1 VKPKIFKNAR
11 KPVSS
16 ILGRSHSV
24 GLAALLMMAT
34 ACAAQDLPV
43 VVTPKTAPP
52 TAPAIAVP
60 PATNGAAA
68 SVPVVP
74 TVSALSIASIPG
86 TLNAISRNAS
96 TGKPLHVILGHSVFI
111 DTKTRLRRVYVSDPA
126 VINSVTLSPNQIIV
140 TAMTP
145 GISSLTLL
153 DETGLAQSYVVSS
166 DVDVEGLRAAMSG
179 AMGNDAIRAEGNGG
193 RVTLTGNV
201 ASQAVSDA
209 AAKLAGLYAANVA
222 NALVVASP
230 GHPKQVRLEVRILE
244 VDRSKMLQLGLNLF
258 NPGGNTNYLA
268 SSTSAQFP
276 SSATLSPSAAA
287 GAIGTLATTNPLNFM
302 LYSAKLNLGATIEDL
317 QSKQVLQ
324 ILADPTITTIS
335 GVQAN
340 FLSGGEFPFPVVQPG
355 GSGGAP
361 VVTIQF
367 RQFGVKL
374 EFTPVVNDDGTIRL
388 KVSPEVSALD
398 YADAVTVSGFTIPA
412 LSTRR
417 ATTEVE
423 LRSSQSFA
431 ISGLLDQRTTDMM
444 SKNPGAANIPIL
456 GNLFKSKNVNHS
468 TTELVIVVTPTVVD
482 PLEETAEPAQP
493 AMPIPLLDP
502 GPFDKSLGKNL
513 NPKPAAPPLN
523 GPGSSPYG
531 SSAPPAPPVAAPAP
545 APVPAPAARSAGEE
559 TPLTAPENAQPPL
572 PAGSATA
579 TVVASA
585 ATSDPALL
593 AFADP
598 GTRRPAANGPEATS
612 SAKAPMRETTI
623 AEPTKMVEIMA
634 LSHESDADAMVAALK
649 RHGYDVAV
657 NRNPADPLLHLD
669 VGPFV
674 NKGEAELMR
683 QRLLRDGYNA
693 SIK

>member
-1 VKPKIFKNAR
+1 
-11 KPVSS
+11 
-16 ILGRSHSV
+16 
-24 GLAALLMMAT
+24 
-34 ACAAQDLPV
+34 
-43 VVTPKTAPP
+43 
-52 TAPAIAVP
+52 
-60 PATNGAAA
+60 
-68 SVPVVP
+68 
-74 TVSALSIASIPG
+74 
-86 TLNAISRNAS
+86 
-96 TGKPLHVILGHSVFI
+96 
-111 DTKTRLRRVYVSDPA
+111 

-153 DETGLAQSYVVSS
+153 DETGLAQCYVVSS

-179 AMGNDAIRAEGNGG
+179 AMGNDAIRVEGNGS

-276 SSATLSPSAAA
+276 SAATLSQSAAA

-493 AMPIPLLDP
+493 AMPIPLLDT
-502 GPFDKSLGKNL
+502 GTFDKSLGKNL
-513 NPKPAAPPLN
+513 NPKPAAPSLT

-531 SSAPPAPPVAAPAP
+531 SPAPPAPPVAAPAP
-545 APVPAPAARSAGEE
+545 APASGSAGEE
-559 TPLTAPENAQPPL
+559 TPVTAPENAQAPL
-572 PAGSATA
+572 PAGPATA
-579 TVVASA
+579 AVVASA
-585 ATSDPALL
+585 AISDPALL

-598 GTRRPAANGPEATS
+598 GARRPAANGHEATS
-612 SAKAPMRETTI
+612 SAKTLSRETAI

-634 LSHESDADAMVAALK
+634 SSHESDADAMVAALK

-669 VGPFV
+669 VGPFA

-693 SIK
+693 TIK

>member
-1 VKPKIFKNAR
+1 MKPQLFKNAR

-16 ILGRSHSV
+16 ILGRGHSV
-24 GLAALLMMAT
+24 GLAVLLMTAT
-34 ACAAQDLPV
+34 ACAAQNLPA

-52 TAPAIAVP
+52 TAPAIMVP
-60 PATNGAAA
+60 PAANGAAA
-68 SVPVVP
+68 AVPVAP

-179 AMGNDAIRAEGNGG
+179 AMGNDAIRVEGNGS

-209 AAKLAGLYAANVA
+209 ASKLAGLYAANVA
-222 NALVVASP
+222 NALVIASP

-244 VDRSKMLQLGLNLF
+244 VDRSRMLQLGLNLF

-276 SSATLSPSAAA
+276 TAATLSQSAAA

-317 QSKQVLQ
+317 QTKQVLQ

-335 GVQAN
+335 GEQAN

-355 GSGGAP
+355 GTGGAP

-367 RQFGVKL
+367 RQFGVKV

-431 ISGLLDQRTTDMM
+431 ISGLLDQRTTDIL

-456 GNLFKSKNVNHS
+456 GNLFKSKSVNHS

-493 AMPIPLLDP
+493 VMPIHLLDE

-513 NPKPAAPPLN
+513 NPKPAAPPLT

-531 SSAPPAPPVAAPAP
+531 SPAPPAAVPAPAP
-545 APVPAPAARSAGEE
+545 APASGSTGEAM
-559 TPLTAPENAQPPL
+559 PVMAPENAQAPL
-572 PAGSATA
+572 PPGPATA
-579 TVVASA
+579 AVVASA
-585 ATSDPALL
+585 AMSDPALL

-598 GTRRPAANGPEATS
+598 GTRRPAAKGPEATS
-612 SAKAPMRETTI
+612 SAKTLSRETAI
-623 AEPTKMVEIMA
+623 AEPAKMVEIMA
-634 LSHESDADAMVAALK
+634 SSHESDADAMVAALK

-669 VGPFV
+669 VGPFT

-693 SIK
+693 TIK

>member
-1 VKPKIFKNAR
+1 MKPQLFKNAR

-16 ILGRSHSV
+16 ILGRGHSV
-24 GLAALLMMAT
+24 GLAVLLMTAT
-34 ACAAQDLPV
+34 ACAAQNLPA

-52 TAPAIAVP
+52 TAPAIMVP
-60 PATNGAAA
+60 PAANGAAA
-68 SVPVVP
+68 AVPVAP

-179 AMGNDAIRAEGNGG
+179 AMGNDAIRVEGNGS

-209 AAKLAGLYAANVA
+209 ASKLAGLYAANVA
-222 NALVVASP
+222 NALVIASP

-244 VDRSKMLQLGLNLF
+244 VDRSRMLQLGLNLF

-276 SSATLSPSAAA
+276 TAATLSQSAAA

-317 QSKQVLQ
+317 QTKQVLQ

-335 GVQAN
+335 GEQAN

-355 GSGGAP
+355 GTGGAP

-367 RQFGVKL
+367 RQFGVKV

-431 ISGLLDQRTTDMM
+431 ISGLLDQRTTDIL

-456 GNLFKSKNVNHS
+456 GNLFKSKSVNHS

-493 AMPIPLLDP
+493 VMPIHLLDE

-513 NPKPAAPPLN
+513 NPKPAAPPLT

-531 SSAPPAPPVAAPAP
+531 SPAPPAAVPAPAP
-545 APVPAPAARSAGEE
+545 APASGSTGEAM
-559 TPLTAPENAQPPL
+559 PVMAPENAQAPL
-572 PAGSATA
+572 PPGPATA
-579 TVVASA
+579 AVASA
-585 ATSDPALL
+585 AMSDPALL

-598 GTRRPAANGPEATS
+598 GTRRPAAKGPEATS
-612 SAKAPMRETTI
+612 SAKTLSRETAI
-623 AEPTKMVEIMA
+623 AEPAKMVEIMA
-634 LSHESDADAMVAALK
+634 SSHESDADAMVAALK

-669 VGPFV
+669 IGPFT

-693 SIK
+693 TIK

>member
-1 VKPKIFKNAR
+1 MKPQLFKNAR

-16 ILGRSHSV
+16 ILGRGHSV
-24 GLAALLMMAT
+24 GLAVLLMTAT
-34 ACAAQDLPV
+34 ACAAQNLPA

-52 TAPAIAVP
+52 TAPAIMVP
-60 PATNGAAA
+60 PAANGAAA
-68 SVPVVP
+68 AVPVAP

-96 TGKPLHVILGHSVFI
+96 TGKPLHVILGHSLFI
-111 DTKTRLRRVYVSDPA
+111 ETKPRLRRVYVSDPA

-179 AMGNDAIRAEGNGG
+179 AMGNDAIRVEGNGS

-209 AAKLAGLYAANVA
+209 ASKLAGLYAANVA
-222 NALVVASP
+222 NALVIASP

-244 VDRSKMLQLGLNLF
+244 VDRSRMLQLGLNLF

-276 SSATLSPSAAA
+276 TAATLSQSAAA

-317 QSKQVLQ
+317 QTKQVLQ

-335 GVQAN
+335 GEQAN

-355 GSGGAP
+355 GTGGAP

-367 RQFGVKL
+367 RQFGVKV

-431 ISGLLDQRTTDMM
+431 ISGLLDQRTTDIL

-456 GNLFKSKNVNHS
+456 GNLFKSKSVNHS

-493 AMPIPLLDP
+493 VMPIHLLDE

-513 NPKPAAPPLN
+513 NPKPAAPPLT

-531 SSAPPAPPVAAPAP
+531 SPAPPAAVPAPAP
-545 APVPAPAARSAGEE
+545 APASGSTGEAM
-559 TPLTAPENAQPPL
+559 PVMAPENAQAPL
-572 PAGSATA
+572 PPGPATA
-579 TVVASA
+579 AVASA
-585 ATSDPALL
+585 AMSDPALL

-598 GTRRPAANGPEATS
+598 GTRRPAAKGPEATS
-612 SAKAPMRETTI
+612 SAKTLSRETAI
-623 AEPTKMVEIMA
+623 AEPAKMVEIMA
-634 LSHESDADAMVAALK
+634 SSHESDADAMVAALK

-669 VGPFV
+669 VGPFT

-693 SIK
+693 TIK

>member
-1 VKPKIFKNAR
+1 VKPQLFKNAR

-16 ILGRSHSV
+16 ILGRGHSV
-24 GLAALLMMAT
+24 GLAVLLMTAT
-34 ACAAQDLPV
+34 ACAAQNLPA

-52 TAPAIAVP
+52 TAPAIMVP
-60 PATNGAAA
+60 PAANGAAA
-68 SVPVVP
+68 AVPVAP

-179 AMGNDAIRAEGNGG
+179 AMGNDAIRVEGNGS

-209 AAKLAGLYAANVA
+209 ASKLAGLYAANVA
-222 NALVVASP
+222 NALVIASP

-244 VDRSKMLQLGLNLF
+244 VDRSRMLQLGLNLF

-276 SSATLSPSAAA
+276 TAATLSQSAAA

-317 QSKQVLQ
+317 QTKQVLQ

-335 GVQAN
+335 GEQAN

-355 GSGGAP
+355 GTGGAP

-367 RQFGVKL
+367 RQFGVKV

-431 ISGLLDQRTTDMM
+431 ISGLLDQRTTDIL

-456 GNLFKSKNVNHS
+456 GNLFKSKSVNHS

-493 AMPIPLLDP
+493 VMPIHLLDE

-513 NPKPAAPPLN
+513 NPKPAAPPLT

-531 SSAPPAPPVAAPAP
+531 SPAPPAAVPAPAP
-545 APVPAPAARSAGEE
+545 APASGSTGEAM
-559 TPLTAPENAQPPL
+559 PVMAPENAQAPL
-572 PAGSATA
+572 PPGPATA
-579 TVVASA
+579 AVASA
-585 ATSDPALL
+585 AMSDPALL

-598 GTRRPAANGPEATS
+598 GTRRPAAKGPEATS
-612 SAKAPMRETTI
+612 SAKTLSRETAI
-623 AEPTKMVEIMA
+623 AEPAKMVEIMA
-634 LSHESDADAMVAALK
+634 SSHESDADAMVAALK

-674 NKGEAELMR
+674 NRGEAELMR

-693 SIK
+693 TIK

>member
-1 VKPKIFKNAR
+1 VKPQLFKNAR

-16 ILGRSHSV
+16 ILGRGHSV
-24 GLAALLMMAT
+24 GLAVLLMTAT
-34 ACAAQDLPV
+34 ACAAQNLPA

-52 TAPAIAVP
+52 TAPAIMVP
-60 PATNGAAA
+60 PAANGAAA
-68 SVPVVP
+68 AVPVAP

-179 AMGNDAIRAEGNGG
+179 AMGNDAIRVEGNGS

-209 AAKLAGLYAANVA
+209 ASKLAGLYAANVA
-222 NALVVASP
+222 NALVIASP

-244 VDRSKMLQLGLNLF
+244 VDRSRMLQLGLNLF

-276 SSATLSPSAAA
+276 TAATLSQSAAA

-317 QSKQVLQ
+317 QTKQVLQ

-335 GVQAN
+335 GEQAN

-355 GSGGAP
+355 GTGGAP

-367 RQFGVKL
+367 RQFGVKV

-431 ISGLLDQRTTDMM
+431 ISGLLDQRTTDIL

-456 GNLFKSKNVNHS
+456 GNLFKSKSVNHS

-493 AMPIPLLDP
+493 VMPIHLLDE

-513 NPKPAAPPLN
+513 NPKPAAPPLT

-531 SSAPPAPPVAAPAP
+531 SPAPPAAVPAPAP
-545 APVPAPAARSAGEE
+545 APASGSTGEAM
-559 TPLTAPENAQPPL
+559 PVMAPENAQAPL
-572 PAGSATA
+572 PPGPATA
-579 TVVASA
+579 AVASA
-585 ATSDPALL
+585 AMSDPALL

-598 GTRRPAANGPEATS
+598 GTRRPAAKGPEATS
-612 SAKAPMRETTI
+612 SAKTLSRETAI
-623 AEPTKMVEIMA
+623 AEPAKMVEIMA
-634 LSHESDADAMVAALK
+634 SSHESDADAMVAALK

-669 VGPFV
+669 IGPFT

-693 SIK
+693 TIK

>member
-1 VKPKIFKNAR
+1 MKPQLFKNAR

-16 ILGRSHSV
+16 ILGRGHSV
-24 GLAALLMMAT
+24 GLAVLLMTAT
-34 ACAAQDLPV
+34 ACAAQNLPA

-52 TAPAIAVP
+52 TAPAIMVP
-60 PATNGAAA
+60 PAANGAAA
-68 SVPVVP
+68 AVPVAP

-179 AMGNDAIRAEGNGG
+179 AMGNDAIRVEGNGS

-209 AAKLAGLYAANVA
+209 ASKLAGLYAANVA
-222 NALVVASP
+222 NALVIASP

-244 VDRSKMLQLGLNLF
+244 VDRSRMLQLGLNLF

-276 SSATLSPSAAA
+276 TAATLSQSAAA

-317 QSKQVLQ
+317 QTKQVLQ

-335 GVQAN
+335 GEQAN

-355 GSGGAP
+355 GTGGAP

-367 RQFGVKL
+367 RQFGVKV

-431 ISGLLDQRTTDMM
+431 ISGLLDQRTTDIL

-456 GNLFKSKNVNHS
+456 GNLFKSKSVNHS

-493 AMPIPLLDP
+493 VMPIHLLDE

-513 NPKPAAPPLN
+513 NPKPAAPPLT

-531 SSAPPAPPVAAPAP
+531 SPAPPAAVPAPAP
-545 APVPAPAARSAGEE
+545 APASGSTGEAM
-559 TPLTAPENAQPPL
+559 PVMAPENAQAPL
-572 PAGSATA
+572 PPGPATA
-579 TVVASA
+579 AVVASA
-585 ATSDPALL
+585 AMSDPALL

-598 GTRRPAANGPEATS
+598 GTRRPAAKGPEATS
-612 SAKAPMRETTI
+612 SAKTLSRETAI
-623 AEPTKMVEIMA
+623 AEPAKMVEIMA
-634 LSHESDADAMVAALK
+634 SSHESDADAMVAALK

-669 VGPFV
+669 IGPFT

-693 SIK
+693 TIK

>member
-1 VKPKIFKNAR
+1 MKPQLFKNAR

-16 ILGRSHSV
+16 ILGRGHSV
-24 GLAALLMMAT
+24 GLAVLLMTAT
-34 ACAAQDLPV
+34 ACAAQNLPA

-52 TAPAIAVP
+52 TAPAIMVP
-60 PATNGAAA
+60 PAANGAAA
-68 SVPVVP
+68 AVPVAP

-179 AMGNDAIRAEGNGG
+179 AMGNDAIRVEGNGS

-209 AAKLAGLYAANVA
+209 ASKLAGLYAANVA
-222 NALVVASP
+222 NALVIASP

-244 VDRSKMLQLGLNLF
+244 VDRSRMLQLGLNLF

-276 SSATLSPSAAA
+276 TAATLSQSAAA

-317 QSKQVLQ
+317 QTKQVLQ

-335 GVQAN
+335 GEQAN

-355 GSGGAP
+355 GTGGAP

-367 RQFGVKL
+367 RQFGVKV

-431 ISGLLDQRTTDMM
+431 ISGLLDQRTTDIL

-456 GNLFKSKNVNHS
+456 GNLFKSKSVNHS

-493 AMPIPLLDP
+493 VMPIHLLDE

-513 NPKPAAPPLN
+513 NPKPAAPPLT

-531 SSAPPAPPVAAPAP
+531 SPAPPAAVPAPAP
-545 APVPAPAARSAGEE
+545 APASGSTGEAM
-559 TPLTAPENAQPPL
+559 PVMAPENAQAPL
-572 PAGSATA
+572 PPGPATA
-579 TVVASA
+579 AVASA
-585 ATSDPALL
+585 AMSDPALL

-598 GTRRPAANGPEATS
+598 GTRRPAAKGPEATS
-612 SAKAPMRETTI
+612 SAKTLSRETAI
-623 AEPTKMVEIMA
+623 AEPAKMVEIMA
-634 LSHESDADAMVAALK
+634 SSHESDADAMVAALK

-669 VGPFV
+669 VGPFT

-693 SIK
+693 TIK

>member
-1 VKPKIFKNAR
+1 
-11 KPVSS
+11 
-16 ILGRSHSV
+16 
-24 GLAALLMMAT
+24 M
-34 ACAAQDLPV
+34 
-43 VVTPKTAPP
+43 
-52 TAPAIAVP
+52 VP
-60 PATNGAAA
+60 PAANGAAA
-68 SVPVVP
+68 AVPVAP

-179 AMGNDAIRAEGNGG
+179 AMGNDAIRVEGNGS

-209 AAKLAGLYAANVA
+209 ASKLAGLYAANVA
-222 NALVVASP
+222 NALVIASP

-244 VDRSKMLQLGLNLF
+244 VDRSRMLQLGLNLF

-276 SSATLSPSAAA
+276 TAATLSQSAAA

-317 QSKQVLQ
+317 QTKQVLQ

-335 GVQAN
+335 GEQAN

-355 GSGGAP
+355 GTGGAP

-367 RQFGVKL
+367 RQFGVKV

-431 ISGLLDQRTTDMM
+431 ISGLLDQRTTDIL

-456 GNLFKSKNVNHS
+456 GNLFKSKSVNHS

-493 AMPIPLLDP
+493 VMPIHLLDE

-513 NPKPAAPPLN
+513 NPKPAAPPLT

-531 SSAPPAPPVAAPAP
+531 SPAPPAAVPAPAP
-545 APVPAPAARSAGEE
+545 APASGSTGEAM
-559 TPLTAPENAQPPL
+559 PVMAPENAQAPL
-572 PAGSATA
+572 PPGPATA
-579 TVVASA
+579 AVASA
-585 ATSDPALL
+585 AMSDPALL

-598 GTRRPAANGPEATS
+598 GTRRPAAKGPEATS
-612 SAKAPMRETTI
+612 SAKTLSRETAI
-623 AEPTKMVEIMA
+623 AEPAKMVEIMA
-634 LSHESDADAMVAALK
+634 SSHESDADAMVAALK

-669 VGPFV
+669 IGPFT

-693 SIK
+693 TIK

>member
-1 VKPKIFKNAR
+1 MKPQIFKNAR

-16 ILGRSHSV
+16 ILGRGHSV
-24 GLAALLMMAT
+24 GLAALLMVAT

-43 VVTPKTAPP
+43 VVTPRTAPP
-52 TAPAIAVP
+52 TAPAIVVP

-68 SVPVVP
+68 AVVAP

-111 DTKTRLRRVYVSDPA
+111 DTKTRLRRVYVSDPT

-179 AMGNDAIRAEGNGG
+179 AMGNDAIRVEGNGS
-193 RVTLTGNV
+193 RVTLTGSA

-209 AAKLAGLYAANVA
+209 ASKLAGLYAANVA
-222 NALVVASP
+222 NALVIASP

-244 VDRSKMLQLGLNLF
+244 VDRSKMLQLGVNLF

-268 SSTSAQFP
+268 TSTSAQFP
-276 SSATLSPSAAA
+276 SAATVSPST
-287 GAIGTLATTNPLNFM
+287 GTSAMGLLTTTNPLNFM
-302 LYSAKLNLGATIEDL
+302 LYAAKLNLGATIQDL

-335 GVQAN
+335 GEQAN

-355 GSGGAP
+355 GTGGAP

-423 LRSSQSFA
+423 LRSAQSFA

-493 AMPIPLLDP
+493 DMPIHLLDT
-502 GPFDKSLGKNL
+502 GTFDKSLGKNL
-513 NPKPAAPPLN
+513 NPKPAAPPLT
-523 GPGSSPYG
+523 GPSSSPYG
-531 SSAPPAPPVAAPAP
+531 SPAPPAPPAAVPAPAP
-545 APVPAPAARSAGEE
+545 AAGSAGESM
-559 TPLTAPENAQPPL
+559 PVTAPENAQAPL
-572 PAGSATA
+572 PAGPATA
-579 TVVASA
+579 AVVASA
-585 ATSDPALL
+585 AMSDPALL

-598 GTRRPAANGPEATS
+598 GTRHPAAKGPEATS
-612 SAKAPMRETTI
+612 SAKTLSRETAI

-634 LSHESDADAMVAALK
+634 SSHESDADAMVAALK

-669 VGPFV
+669 VGPFA

-693 SIK
+693 TIK

>member
-1 VKPKIFKNAR
+1 VKPQIFKNAR

-16 ILGRSHSV
+16 ILGRGHSV
-24 GLAALLMMAT
+24 GLAVLLMVAT

-86 TLNAISRNAS
+86 TLNAISRSAS
-96 TGKPLHVILGHSVFI
+96 TGKSLHVVLGHSVFI
-111 DTKTRLRRVYVSDPA
+111 DTKTRLRRVFVSDPT

-166 DVDVEGLRAAMSG
+166 DVDVEGLRAAMSD
-179 AMGNDAIRAEGNGG
+179 AMGNGAIKVDGNGS

-201 ASQAVSDA
+201 ANQAVSDA
-209 AAKLAGLYAANVA
+209 AAKLAGLYAKDIA
-222 NALVVASP
+222 NALVVAAP

-244 VDRSKMLQLGLNLF
+244 VDRSRMLQLGLNLF
-258 NPGGNTNYLA
+258 NPGGKTNYLA
-268 SSTSAQFP
+268 TSTSAQFP
-276 SSATLSPSAAA
+276 SSATLSPSGAASQ
-287 GAIGTLATTNPLNFM
+287 IGTLATTNPLNFM

-335 GVQAN
+335 GEQAN

-374 EFTPVVNDDGTIRL
+374 EFTPIVNDDGTIRL

-431 ISGLLDQRTTDMM
+431 ISGLLDQRTTDIL

-456 GNLFKSKNVNHS
+456 GNLFKSKSVNHS

-482 PLEETAEPAQP
+482 PLAETAEPAQP
-493 AMPIPLLDP
+493 DMPIHLMDT
-502 GPFDKSLGKNL
+502 GTFDKSLGKNL
-513 NPKPAAPPLN
+513 NPKPAAPPLTP
-523 GPGSSPYG
+523 PGSSPYG
-531 SSAPPAPPVAAPAP
+531 SPAPPAPPAAAPAP
-545 APVPAPAARSAGEE
+545 APASGSTVDA
-559 TPLTAPENAQPPL
+559 TPVMAPENAQAPL
-572 PAGSATA
+572 PAVPATA
-579 TVVASA
+579 PVVASA
-585 ATSDPALL
+585 AMRDPALL

-598 GTRRPAANGPEATS
+598 GTHRRAANGPEATS
-612 SAKAPMRETTI
+612 SAKAPGRETAI
-623 AEPTKMVEIMA
+623 AEPTRMVEIMA
-634 LSHESDADAMVAALK
+634 LSHESDADATVAALK

-657 NRNPADPLLHLD
+657 NHNPADPLLHLD
-669 VGPFV
+669 VGPFA
-674 NKGEAELMR
+674 NKADAELMR

-693 SIK
+693 TMK

>member
-1 VKPKIFKNAR
+1 MKSQIFKNAR

-16 ILGRSHSV
+16 ILGRGHSV
-24 GLAALLMMAT
+24 GLAVLLMVAT

-74 TVSALSIASIPG
+74 TVSALSIAPIPG
-86 TLNAISRNAS
+86 TLNAISRSAS
-96 TGKPLHVILGHSVFI
+96 TGKSLHVVLGHSVFI
-111 DTKTRLRRVYVSDPA
+111 DTKTRLRRVFVSDPT

-166 DVDVEGLRAAMSG
+166 DVDVEGLRAAMSD
-179 AMGNDAIRAEGNGG
+179 AMGNGAIKVDGNGS

-201 ASQAVSDA
+201 ANQAVSDA
-209 AAKLAGLYAANVA
+209 AAKLAGLYAKDIA
-222 NALVVASP
+222 NALVVAAP

-244 VDRSKMLQLGLNLF
+244 VDRSRMLQLGLNLF
-258 NPGGNTNYLA
+258 NPGGKTNYLA
-268 SSTSAQFP
+268 TSTSAQFP
-276 SSATLSPSAAA
+276 SSATLSPSGAASQ
-287 GAIGTLATTNPLNFM
+287 IGTLATTNPLNFM

-335 GVQAN
+335 GEQAN

-374 EFTPVVNDDGTIRL
+374 EFTPIVNDDGTIRL

-431 ISGLLDQRTTDMM
+431 ISGLLDQRTTDIL

-456 GNLFKSKNVNHS
+456 GNLFKSKSVNHS

-482 PLEETAEPAQP
+482 PLAETAEPAQP
-493 AMPIPLLDP
+493 DMPIHLMDT
-502 GPFDKSLGKNL
+502 GTFDKSLGKNL
-513 NPKPAAPPLN
+513 NPKPAAPPLTP
-523 GPGSSPYG
+523 PGSSPYG
-531 SSAPPAPPVAAPAP
+531 SPAPPAPPAAAPAP
-545 APVPAPAARSAGEE
+545 APASGSTVDA
-559 TPLTAPENAQPPL
+559 TPVMAPENAQAPL
-572 PAGSATA
+572 PAVPATA
-579 TVVASA
+579 PVVASA
-585 ATSDPALL
+585 AMRDPALL

-598 GTRRPAANGPEATS
+598 GTHRRAANGPEATS
-612 SAKAPMRETTI
+612 SAKAPGRETAI
-623 AEPTKMVEIMA
+623 AEPTRMVEIMA
-634 LSHESDADAMVAALK
+634 LSHESDADATVAALK

-657 NRNPADPLLHLD
+657 NHNPADPLLHLD
-669 VGPFV
+669 VGPFA
-674 NKGEAELMR
+674 NKADAELMR

-693 SIK
+693 TMK

>member
-1 VKPKIFKNAR
+1 VA
-11 KPVSS
+11 
-16 ILGRSHSV
+16 
-24 GLAALLMMAT
+24 
-34 ACAAQDLPV
+34 
-43 VVTPKTAPP
+43 
-52 TAPAIAVP
+52 
-60 PATNGAAA
+60 
-68 SVPVVP
+68 P

-179 AMGNDAIRAEGNGG
+179 AMGNDAIRVEGNGS

-209 AAKLAGLYAANVA
+209 ASKLAGLYAANVA
-222 NALVVASP
+222 NALVIASP

-244 VDRSKMLQLGLNLF
+244 VDRSRMLQLGLNLF

-276 SSATLSPSAAA
+276 TAATLSQSAAA

-317 QSKQVLQ
+317 QTKQVLQ

-335 GVQAN
+335 GEQAN

-355 GSGGAP
+355 GTGGAP

-367 RQFGVKL
+367 RQFGVKV

-431 ISGLLDQRTTDMM
+431 ISGLLDQRTTDIL

-456 GNLFKSKNVNHS
+456 GNLFKSKSVNHS

-493 AMPIPLLDP
+493 VMPIHLLDE

-513 NPKPAAPPLN
+513 NPKPAAPPLT

-531 SSAPPAPPVAAPAP
+531 SPAPPAAVPAPAP
-545 APVPAPAARSAGEE
+545 APASGSTGEAM
-559 TPLTAPENAQPPL
+559 PVMAPENAQAPL
-572 PAGSATA
+572 PPGPATA
-579 TVVASA
+579 AVASA
-585 ATSDPALL
+585 AMSDPALL

-598 GTRRPAANGPEATS
+598 GTRRPAAKGPEATS
-612 SAKAPMRETTI
+612 SAKTLSRETAI
-623 AEPTKMVEIMA
+623 AEPAKMVEIMA
-634 LSHESDADAMVAALK
+634 SSHESDADAMVAALK

-669 VGPFV
+669 IGPFT

-693 SIK
+693 TIK

>member
-1 VKPKIFKNAR
+1 MKPQLFKNAR

-16 ILGRSHSV
+16 ILGRGHSV
-24 GLAALLMMAT
+24 GLAVLLMTAT
-34 ACAAQDLPV
+34 ACAAQNLPA

-52 TAPAIAVP
+52 TAPAIMVP
-60 PATNGAAA
+60 PAANGAAA
-68 SVPVVP
+68 AVPVAP

-179 AMGNDAIRAEGNGG
+179 AMGNDAIRVEGNGS

-209 AAKLAGLYAANVA
+209 ASKLAGLYAANVA
-222 NALVVASP
+222 NALVIASP

-244 VDRSKMLQLGLNLF
+244 VDRSRMLQLGLNLF

-276 SSATLSPSAAA
+276 TAATLSQSAAA

-317 QSKQVLQ
+317 QTKQVLQ

-335 GVQAN
+335 GEQAN

-355 GSGGAP
+355 GTGGAP

-367 RQFGVKL
+367 RQFGVKV

-412 LSTRR
+412 LYTRR

-431 ISGLLDQRTTDMM
+431 ISGLLDQRTTDIL

-456 GNLFKSKNVNHS
+456 GNLFKSKSVNHS

-493 AMPIPLLDP
+493 VMPIHLLDE

-513 NPKPAAPPLN
+513 NPKPAAPPLT

-531 SSAPPAPPVAAPAP
+531 SPAPPAAVPAPAP
-545 APVPAPAARSAGEE
+545 APASGSTGEAM
-559 TPLTAPENAQPPL
+559 PVMAPENAQAPL
-572 PAGSATA
+572 PPGPATA
-579 TVVASA
+579 AVVASA
-585 ATSDPALL
+585 AMSDPALL

-598 GTRRPAANGPEATS
+598 GTRRPAAKGPEATS
-612 SAKAPMRETTI
+612 SAKTLSRETAI
-623 AEPTKMVEIMA
+623 AEPAKMVEIMA
-634 LSHESDADAMVAALK
+634 SSHESDADAMVAALK

-669 VGPFV
+669 IGPFT

-693 SIK
+693 TIK

>member
-1 VKPKIFKNAR
+1 VKPQLFKNAR

-16 ILGRSHSV
+16 ILGRGHSV
-24 GLAALLMMAT
+24 GLAVLLMTAT
-34 ACAAQDLPV
+34 ACAAQNLPA

-52 TAPAIAVP
+52 TAPAIMVP
-60 PATNGAAA
+60 PAANGAAA
-68 SVPVVP
+68 AVPVAP

-179 AMGNDAIRAEGNGG
+179 AMGNDAIRVEGNGS

-209 AAKLAGLYAANVA
+209 ASKLAGLYAANVA
-222 NALVVASP
+222 NALVIASP

-244 VDRSKMLQLGLNLF
+244 VDRSRMLQLGLNLF

-276 SSATLSPSAAA
+276 TAATLSQSAAA

-317 QSKQVLQ
+317 QTKQVLQ

-335 GVQAN
+335 GEQAN

-355 GSGGAP
+355 GTGGAP

-367 RQFGVKL
+367 RQFGVKV

-431 ISGLLDQRTTDMM
+431 ISGLLDQRTTDIL

-456 GNLFKSKNVNHS
+456 GNLFKSKSVNHS

-493 AMPIPLLDP
+493 VMPIHLLDE

-513 NPKPAAPPLN
+513 NPKPAAPPLT

-531 SSAPPAPPVAAPAP
+531 SPAPPAAVPAPAP
-545 APVPAPAARSAGEE
+545 APASGSTGEAM
-559 TPLTAPENAQPPL
+559 PVMAPENAQAPL
-572 PAGSATA
+572 PPGPATA
-579 TVVASA
+579 AVVASA
-585 ATSDPALL
+585 AMSDPALL

-598 GTRRPAANGPEATS
+598 GTRRPAAKGPEATS
-612 SAKAPMRETTI
+612 SAKTLSRETAI
-623 AEPTKMVEIMA
+623 AEPAKMVEIMA
-634 LSHESDADAMVAALK
+634 SSHESDADAMVAALK

-669 VGPFV
+669 IGPFT

-693 SIK
+693 TIK

>member
-1 VKPKIFKNAR
+1 VKPQLFKNAR

-16 ILGRSHSV
+16 ILGRGHSV
-24 GLAALLMMAT
+24 GLAVLLMTAT
-34 ACAAQDLPV
+34 ACAAQNLPA

-52 TAPAIAVP
+52 TAPAIMVP
-60 PATNGAAA
+60 PAANGAAA
-68 SVPVVP
+68 AVPVAP

-179 AMGNDAIRAEGNGG
+179 AMGNDAIRVEGNGS

-209 AAKLAGLYAANVA
+209 ASKLAGLYAANVA
-222 NALVVASP
+222 NALVIASP

-244 VDRSKMLQLGLNLF
+244 VDRSRMLQLGLNLF

-276 SSATLSPSAAA
+276 TAATLSQSAAA

-317 QSKQVLQ
+317 QTKQVLQ

-335 GVQAN
+335 GEQAN

-355 GSGGAP
+355 GTGGAP

-367 RQFGVKL
+367 RQFGVKV

-431 ISGLLDQRTTDMM
+431 ISGLLDQRTTDIL

-456 GNLFKSKNVNHS
+456 GNLFKSKSVNHS

-493 AMPIPLLDP
+493 VMPIHLLDE

-513 NPKPAAPPLN
+513 NPKPAAPPLT

-531 SSAPPAPPVAAPAP
+531 SPAPPAAVPAPAP
-545 APVPAPAARSAGEE
+545 APASGSTGEAM
-559 TPLTAPENAQPPL
+559 PVMAPENAQAPL
-572 PAGSATA
+572 PPGPATA
-579 TVVASA
+579 AVASA
-585 ATSDPALL
+585 AMSDPALL

-598 GTRRPAANGPEATS
+598 GTRRPAAKGPEATS
-612 SAKAPMRETTI
+612 SAKTLSRETAI
-623 AEPTKMVEIMA
+623 AEPAKMVEIMA
-634 LSHESDADAMVAALK
+634 SSHESDADAMVAALK

-669 VGPFV
+669 VGPFT

-693 SIK
+693 TIK

>member
-1 VKPKIFKNAR
+1 VKPQIFKNAR

-16 ILGRSHSV
+16 ILGRGHSV
-24 GLAALLMMAT
+24 GLAALLMVAT

-43 VVTPKTAPP
+43 VVTPRTAPP
-52 TAPAIAVP
+52 TAPAIVVP

-68 SVPVVP
+68 AVVAP

-111 DTKTRLRRVYVSDPA
+111 DTKTRLRRVYVSDPT

-179 AMGNDAIRAEGNGG
+179 AMGNDAIRVEGNGS
-193 RVTLTGNV
+193 RVTLTGSA

-209 AAKLAGLYAANVA
+209 ASKLAGLYAANVA
-222 NALVVASP
+222 NALVIASP

-244 VDRSKMLQLGLNLF
+244 VDRSKMLQLGVNLF

-268 SSTSAQFP
+268 TSTSAQFP
-276 SSATLSPSAAA
+276 SAATVSPST
-287 GAIGTLATTNPLNFM
+287 GTSAMGLLTTTNPLNFM
-302 LYSAKLNLGATIEDL
+302 LYAAKLNLGATIQDL

-335 GVQAN
+335 GEQAN

-355 GSGGAP
+355 GTGGAP

-423 LRSSQSFA
+423 LRSAQSFA

-493 AMPIPLLDP
+493 DMPIHLLDT
-502 GPFDKSLGKNL
+502 GTFDKSLGKNL
-513 NPKPAAPPLN
+513 NPKPAAPPLT
-523 GPGSSPYG
+523 GPSSSPYG
-531 SSAPPAPPVAAPAP
+531 SPAPPAPPAAVPAPAP
-545 APVPAPAARSAGEE
+545 AAGSAGESM
-559 TPLTAPENAQPPL
+559 PVTAPENAQAPL
-572 PAGSATA
+572 PAGPATA
-579 TVVASA
+579 AVVASA
-585 ATSDPALL
+585 AMSDPALL

-598 GTRRPAANGPEATS
+598 GTRRPAAKGPEATS
-612 SAKAPMRETTI
+612 SAKTLSRETAI
-623 AEPTKMVEIMA
+623 AEPAKMVEIMA
-634 LSHESDADAMVAALK
+634 SSHESDADAMVAALK

-669 VGPFV
+669 IGPFT

-693 SIK
+693 TIK

>member
-1 VKPKIFKNAR
+1 MKPQIFKNAR

-16 ILGRSHSV
+16 ILGRGHSV
-24 GLAALLMMAT
+24 GLAALLMVAT

-43 VVTPKTAPP
+43 VVTPRTAPP

-68 SVPVVP
+68 AVPVAP

-96 TGKPLHVILGHSVFI
+96 TGKPLHVVLGHSVFI
-111 DTKTRLRRVYVSDPA
+111 DTKTRLRRVYVSDPT

-179 AMGNDAIRAEGNGG
+179 AMGNDAIRVEGNGS

-244 VDRSKMLQLGLNLF
+244 VDRSRMLQLGLNLF

-276 SSATLSPSAAA
+276 SAATLSQSAAA
-287 GAIGTLATTNPLNFM
+287 GAIGTLTTANPLNFM

-340 FLSGGEFPFPVVQPG
+340 FLSGGEFPFPVVQA
-355 GSGGAP
+355 GSGSAP

-493 AMPIPLLDP
+493 AMPIPLLDT
-502 GPFDKSLGKNL
+502 GTFDKSLGKNL
-513 NPKPAAPPLN
+513 NPKPAAPPLTP
-523 GPGSSPYG
+523 PGSSPYG
-531 SSAPPAPPVAAPAP
+531 SPAPPAPPAAAPAP
-545 APVPAPAARSAGEE
+545 APAAGSAGEG
-559 TPLTAPENAQPPL
+559 TPVMAPENAQAPL
-572 PAGSATA
+572 PAGPATA
-579 TVVASA
+579 AVVASA
-585 ATSDPALL
+585 AISDPALL

-598 GTRRPAANGPEATS
+598 GTRRPAAKGSEATS
-612 SAKAPMRETTI
+612 SAKTLSRETAI

-634 LSHESDADAMVAALK
+634 SSHESDADAMVAALK

-669 VGPFV
+669 VGPFT

-693 SIK
+693 TIK

>member
-1 VKPKIFKNAR
+1 VKPQLFKNAR

-16 ILGRSHSV
+16 ILGRGHSV
-24 GLAALLMMAT
+24 GLAVLLMTAT
-34 ACAAQDLPV
+34 ACAAQNLPA

-52 TAPAIAVP
+52 TAPAIMVP
-60 PATNGAAA
+60 PAANGAAA
-68 SVPVVP
+68 AVPVAP

-179 AMGNDAIRAEGNGG
+179 AMGNDAIRVEGNGS

-209 AAKLAGLYAANVA
+209 ASKLAGLYAANVA
-222 NALVVASP
+222 NALVIASP

-244 VDRSKMLQLGLNLF
+244 VDRSRMLQLGLNLF

-276 SSATLSPSAAA
+276 TAATLSQSAAA

-317 QSKQVLQ
+317 QTKQVLQ

-335 GVQAN
+335 GEQAN

-355 GSGGAP
+355 GTGGAP

-367 RQFGVKL
+367 RQFGVKV

-431 ISGLLDQRTTDMM
+431 ISGLLDQRTTDIL

-456 GNLFKSKNVNHS
+456 GNLFKSKSVNHS

-493 AMPIPLLDP
+493 VMPIHLLDE

-513 NPKPAAPPLN
+513 NPKPAAPPLT

-531 SSAPPAPPVAAPAP
+531 SPAPPAAVPAPAP
-545 APVPAPAARSAGEE
+545 APASGSTGEAM
-559 TPLTAPENAQPPL
+559 PVMAPENAQAPL
-572 PAGSATA
+572 PPGPATA
-579 TVVASA
+579 AVVASA
-585 ATSDPALL
+585 AMSDPALL

-598 GTRRPAANGPEATS
+598 GTRRPAAKGPEATS
-612 SAKAPMRETTI
+612 SAKTLSRETAI

-634 LSHESDADAMVAALK
+634 SSHESDADAMVAALK

-669 VGPFV
+669 VGPFA

-693 SIK
+693 TIK

>member
-1 VKPKIFKNAR
+1 MKPQLFKNAR

-16 ILGRSHSV
+16 ILGRGHSV
-24 GLAALLMMAT
+24 GLAVLLMTAT
-34 ACAAQDLPV
+34 ACAAQNLPA

-52 TAPAIAVP
+52 TAPAIMVP
-60 PATNGAAA
+60 PAANGAAA
-68 SVPVVP
+68 AVPVAP

-179 AMGNDAIRAEGNGG
+179 AMGNDAIRVEGNGG

-209 AAKLAGLYAANVA
+209 ASKLAGLYAANVA
-222 NALVVASP
+222 NALVIASP

-244 VDRSKMLQLGLNLF
+244 VDRSRMLQLGLNLF

-276 SSATLSPSAAA
+276 TAATLSQSAAA

-317 QSKQVLQ
+317 QTKQVLQ

-335 GVQAN
+335 GEQAN

-355 GSGGAP
+355 GTGGAP

-367 RQFGVKL
+367 RQFGVKV

-431 ISGLLDQRTTDMM
+431 ISGLLDQRTTDIL

-456 GNLFKSKNVNHS
+456 GNLFKSKSVNHS

-493 AMPIPLLDP
+493 VMPIHLLDE

-513 NPKPAAPPLN
+513 NPKPAAPPLT

-531 SSAPPAPPVAAPAP
+531 SPAPPAAVPAPAP
-545 APVPAPAARSAGEE
+545 APASGSTGEAM
-559 TPLTAPENAQPPL
+559 PVMAPENAQAPL
-572 PAGSATA
+572 PPGPATA
-579 TVVASA
+579 AVASA
-585 ATSDPALL
+585 AMSDPALL

-598 GTRRPAANGPEATS
+598 GTRRPAAKGPEATS
-612 SAKAPMRETTI
+612 SAKTLSRETAI
-623 AEPTKMVEIMA
+623 AEPAKMVEIMA
-634 LSHESDADAMVAALK
+634 SSHESDADAMVAALK

-669 VGPFV
+669 VGPFT

-693 SIK
+693 TIK

>member
-1 VKPKIFKNAR
+1 
-11 KPVSS
+11 
-16 ILGRSHSV
+16 
-24 GLAALLMMAT
+24 M
-34 ACAAQDLPV
+34 
-43 VVTPKTAPP
+43 
-52 TAPAIAVP
+52 VP
-60 PATNGAAA
+60 PAANGAAA
-68 SVPVVP
+68 AVPVAP

-179 AMGNDAIRAEGNGG
+179 AMGNDAIRVEGNGS

-209 AAKLAGLYAANVA
+209 ASKLAGLYAANVA
-222 NALVVASP
+222 NALVIASP

-244 VDRSKMLQLGLNLF
+244 VDRSRMLQLGLNLF

-276 SSATLSPSAAA
+276 TAATLSQSAAA

-317 QSKQVLQ
+317 QTKQVLQ

-335 GVQAN
+335 GEQAN

-355 GSGGAP
+355 GTGGAP

-367 RQFGVKL
+367 RQFGVKV

-431 ISGLLDQRTTDMM
+431 ISGLLDQRTTDIL

-456 GNLFKSKNVNHS
+456 GNLFKSKSVNHS

-493 AMPIPLLDP
+493 VMPIHLLDE

-513 NPKPAAPPLN
+513 NPKPAAPPLT

-531 SSAPPAPPVAAPAP
+531 SPAPPAAVPAPAP
-545 APVPAPAARSAGEE
+545 APASGSTGEAM
-559 TPLTAPENAQPPL
+559 PVMAPENAQAPL
-572 PAGSATA
+572 PPGPATA
-579 TVVASA
+579 AVASA
-585 ATSDPALL
+585 AMSDPALL

-598 GTRRPAANGPEATS
+598 GTRRPAAKGPEATS
-612 SAKAPMRETTI
+612 SAKTLSRETAI
-623 AEPTKMVEIMA
+623 AEPAKMVEIMA
-634 LSHESDADAMVAALK
+634 SSHESDADAMVAALK

-669 VGPFV
+669 VGPFT

-693 SIK
+693 TIK

>member
-1 VKPKIFKNAR
+1 VKPQLFKNAR

-16 ILGRSHSV
+16 ILGRGHSV
-24 GLAALLMMAT
+24 GLAVLLMTAT
-34 ACAAQDLPV
+34 ACAAQNLPA

-52 TAPAIAVP
+52 TAPAIMVP
-60 PATNGAAA
+60 PAANGAAA
-68 SVPVVP
+68 AVPVAP

-179 AMGNDAIRAEGNGG
+179 AMGNDAIRVEGNGS

-209 AAKLAGLYAANVA
+209 ASKLAGLYAANVA
-222 NALVVASP
+222 NALVIASP

-244 VDRSKMLQLGLNLF
+244 VDRSRMLQLGLNLF

-276 SSATLSPSAAA
+276 TAATLSQSAAA

-317 QSKQVLQ
+317 QTKQVLQ

-335 GVQAN
+335 GEQAN

-355 GSGGAP
+355 GTGGAP

-367 RQFGVKL
+367 RQFGVKV

-431 ISGLLDQRTTDMM
+431 ISGLLDQRTTDIL

-456 GNLFKSKNVNHS
+456 GNLFKSKSVNHS

-493 AMPIPLLDP
+493 VMPIHLLDE

-513 NPKPAAPPLN
+513 NPKPAAPPLT

-531 SSAPPAPPVAAPAP
+531 SPAPPAAVPAPAP
-545 APVPAPAARSAGEE
+545 APASGSTGEAM
-559 TPLTAPENAQPPL
+559 PVMAPENAQAPL
-572 PAGSATA
+572 PPGPATA
-579 TVVASA
+579 AVVASA
-585 ATSDPALL
+585 AMSDPALL

-598 GTRRPAANGPEATS
+598 GTRRPAAKGPEATS
-612 SAKAPMRETTI
+612 SAKTLSRETAI

-634 LSHESDADAMVAALK
+634 SSHESDADAMVAALK

-669 VGPFV
+669 IGPFT

-693 SIK
+693 TIK